1 MWLWTWRLSGQD
13 QTDTS
18 QTLES
23 TELHLPSHSGLK
35 LVWGVT
41 CDLWLVTCDLWRVRC
56 DVWRVTYPLPLQS
69 MPWIC
74 FLKERGPS
82 SQLAAATSPARD
94 MTSPCSLPGNLA
106 RPGPAPSSPGIVLTD
121 RRTDKL
127 WATSS
132 PASFSQVVQGY
143 TQSSAIQLF
152 IFKLQLDFNV
162 GSSGNSEILGVYVCA
177 D

>member
-23 TELHLPSHSGLK
+23 TELHLPSHSGLR
-35 LVWGVT
+35 LV
-41 CDLWLVTCDLWRVRC
+41 WRVRGV
-56 DVWRVTYPLPLQS
+56 VWCVTYPLPLQS

-127 WATSS
+127 WGTSS

-143 TQSSAIQLF
+143 TLSSAIQLF

-162 GSSGNSEILGVYVCA
+162 GSSDNSEILGVYVCA